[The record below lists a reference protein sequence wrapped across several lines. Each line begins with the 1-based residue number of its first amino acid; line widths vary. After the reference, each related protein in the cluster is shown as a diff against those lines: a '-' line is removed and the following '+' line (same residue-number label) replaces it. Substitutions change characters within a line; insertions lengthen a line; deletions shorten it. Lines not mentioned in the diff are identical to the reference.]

1 MTTAV
6 LTGMPAR
13 LRDWLSRGH
22 RQAHG
27 DASTATS
34 LDHLPVAASVFVIAI
49 VTAGFAVLILQGPRH
64 MQHPAQFA
72 VLLAASV
79 VASSLRL
86 RPPLG
91 TSASNLSASYS
102 VDFAAL
108 RLIGREMTM
117 LVAGASACAQ
127 SIFGTN
133 RRNPVFRILFNAA
146 ALVLTVQAA
155 GMAFT
160 NFGGRPGEFEFE
172 T

>member
-6 LTGMPAR
+6 LTEMPAR
-13 LRDWLSRGH
+13 FRDWLSRAH
-22 RQAHG
+22 RPAQG
-27 DASTATS
+27 DASGATS
-34 LDHLPVAASVFVIAI
+34 LDHLPVAASVFVIA
-49 VTAGFAVLILQGPRH
+49 VVAVGFVVLVQQGPRH
-64 MQHPAQFA
+64 IEHPRQFA

-79 VASSLRL
+79 LASSLRL
-86 RPPLG
+86 RLPLG
-91 TSASNLSASYS
+91 TSASNLSISYS

-108 RLIGREMTM
+108 LLIGREMTM

-127 SIFGTN
+127 SIFGTS
-133 RRNPVFRILFNAA
+133 RRNPVFRILFNSA

-160 NFGGRPGEFEFE
+160 NFGGRPGDFQFQ